1 MKSTRN
7 TGLEIV
13 NDDVLNSAPLCMS
26 SASFWKPHHIVQSAW
41 LEHGPFAFWLVDALR
56 PRTIVELG
64 THNGFSYFSFC
75 QAVQRIGLTTACYA
89 VDTWQGDEHA
99 GFYGNEIYQQVS
111 AINERDY
118 SGFSTL
124 LRCRFDEA
132 LPNFADGT
140 IDLLHIDG
148 RHTYDDVRT
157 DFESWRPKLSPSAI
171 VLFHDTN
178 VRERN
183 FGVWRFW
190 DELTG
195 QHPSFEFIHGHGLG
209 ILAVGE
215 NIPLRLQPL
224 FDLSREQ
231 QDEVRAIYASIG
243 HAVNKQHI
251 LDVVQAD
258 AAKQRSDFET
268 TAAKLRSD
276 YETAVAERA
285 KNQRLLEDAL
295 SENATLHAAQQV
307 ALAEMEALHH
317 EVIKQTS
324 VSNTALAR
332 IQQLE
337 QSISWRASAP
347 MRSIL
352 GRLPQSV
359 KLTLR
364 RGAKALWWAATPHR
378 MPKRIEFMRQRRRQ
392 LNSDAGGTN
401 ALQPIQTPS
410 PENIARE
417 LFAEQQSEVSPDAA
431 ATAISSF
438 AHQPLISIVMP
449 VYKTP
454 IQWLRRA
461 VESLQEQYYTHW
473 ELCVVDDCSPSTDQ
487 KELLL
492 RMAATDPRIKV
503 KRMEQN
509 GGISAASNVALEM
522 AAGEYI
528 ALLDHDDEITPDAL
542 FRIVETI
549 NAQPDAD
556 FIYTDE
562 CKIDDT
568 PGRRLFE
575 FVLKPDWSPEI
586 MFNCMITGHLTVYRK
601 ALIEDVGGFRSEYD
615 FSQDYD
621 LAFRASEAAKRIVHI
636 ERVLYLWRSIP
647 GSAAGG
653 GKDFARESNIAAL
666 NDALRRQGIPGQATP
681 LPHANL
687 VRITA
692 PLNQAKVSIIIPS
705 DSHKNLEKVLT
716 SVRNGT
722 DHDNYEV
729 VVVCNGPLAE
739 QLSKEFADWPEARFV
754 RYDKKYNFSDKCNEG
769 ARAANGDIVIF
780 YNDDVFPIGRDWIE
794 RLIEYLW
801 VPGVGGVSPKLLHE
815 DNAIQYAG
823 MISGTPGLCGTAY
836 NNIPNDA
843 HDAFL
848 TMHNFVRNVSIL
860 SGACCAFRKNVFWEV
875 GGFDAMNT
883 PDGHSDM
890 DLSYKLIEAGY
901 RCVYTP
907 YSLLH
912 HIGNHSWGA
921 KKTKYKAD
929 IFALRRWG
937 KYVSTDPYFTDSM
950 KRVLYGDFRFNFKIF
965 ADIDSQNV
973 EQAGPDVLLVS
984 HELTLTGAPR
994 MLFYAAWALKL
1005 AGCFPVIVAP
1015 ADGPLRA
1022 EIMKAGIVVII
1033 DESIRQDHFLFE
1045 RFARN
1050 FDLAIAN
1057 TIDLIDVVRQ
1067 LSKIDILR
1075 TVWWLHE
1082 AQGLLEKPL
1091 LTCGI
1096 SWERVQTLCVSHY
1109 ARQFV
1114 PHAIPSTVIHNGVPD
1129 LGDQGVVPPSSNK
1142 LTFVV
1147 AGTLEPRKGQDIL
1160 IEAIALMPIEMRH
1173 ECRFVFTGKL
1183 WDGNKGFWEKAKAQ
1197 AMNMPEVEYLG
1208 LLNHEDVLRLMSS
1221 SDIIVCPSRDDPF
1234 PLVVVE
1240 AAMLSKPSILSDHVG
1255 VREVF
1260 DEASCFVFESED
1272 AKALAAQLAAA
1283 YERRESLS
1291 TMGQAARVVYDRDLS
1306 MKVFSERFTAFI
1318 LKLVE
1323 EGTLKTRH

>member
-1 MKSTRN
+1 MKLPLN
-7 TGLEIV
+7 MGLASS
-13 NDDVLNSAPLCMS
+13 NDDVLNSVPSCMS

-195 QHPSFEFIHGHGLG
+195 QHPSFEFVHGHGLG

-231 QDEVRAIYASIG
+231 QDEIRAIYASIG

-258 AAKQRSDFET
+258 AAK
-268 TAAKLRSD
+268 LRSD
-276 YETAVAERA
+276 YETAAAERA

-295 SENATLHAAQQV
+295 SENAALRAAQQV
-307 ALAEMEALHH
+307 ARAETEALHH

-324 VSNTALAR
+324 VSNTALDR

-401 ALQPIQTPS
+401 ALQSIQTPS
-410 PENIARE
+410 PEAIARE

-487 KELLL
+487 KELLQ

-503 KRMEQN
+503 RRMEQN
-509 GGISAASNVALEM
+509 GGISAASNAALAM
-522 AAGEYI
+522 AGGEYI

-542 FRIVETI
+542 FRVVEAI
-549 NAQPDAD
+549 NAQPDVD
-556 FIYTDE
+556 FIYSDE

-568 PGRRLFE
+568 PDQRLFD
-575 FVLKPDWSPEI
+575 FILKPDWSPEI
-586 MFNCMITGHLTVYRK
+586 MFNGMITGHFTVYRK
-601 ALIEDVGGFRSEYD
+601 VLIEKVGGFRSEYD

-621 LAFRASEAAKRIVHI
+621 LALRASEAAKHIFHI

-647 GSAAGG
+647 GSAASG

-666 NDALRRQGIPGQATP
+666 NDALRRRGIPGQASP

-687 VRITA
+687 VRITE
-692 PLNQAKVSIIIPS
+692 PSSKAKVSIIIPS
-705 DSHKNLEKVLT
+705 DSHKNLEKVLK

-729 VVVCNGPLAE
+729 IVVCNGPLAE
-739 QLSKEFADWPEARFV
+739 QLSNDFAGWTAVRFV
-754 RYDKKYNFSDKCNEG
+754 KYDKQYNFSDKCNEG
-769 ARAANGDIVIF
+769 ARAASGDIVIF
-780 YNDDVFPIGRDWIE
+780 YNDDVFPVERDWIE

-801 VPGVGGVSPKLLHE
+801 VPGVGGISPKLLHE
-815 DNAIQYAG
+815 NDTIQYAG

-836 NNIPNDA
+836 NNIPNGA
-843 HDAFL
+843 RDAFL
-848 TMHNFVRNVSIL
+848 TMHNYVRNVSIL
-860 SGACCAFRKNVFWEV
+860 SGACCAFRKDVFWEI
-875 GGFDAMNT
+875 GGFDAINT

-907 YSLLH
+907 YSLLR

-921 KKTKYKAD
+921 KKSKYKAD

-950 KRVLYGDFRFNFKIF
+950 KRVLYDDFRFNFKIF
-965 ADIDSQNV
+965 ADTNSESAKQSDS
-973 EQAGPDVLLVS
+973 DVLLIS

-994 MLFYAAWALKL
+994 MLFYAAQALKL
-1005 AGCFPVIVAP
+1005 AGYFPVIVAP
-1015 ADGPLRA
+1015 ADGPLRD
-1022 EIMKAGIVVII
+1022 EIMMAGITVII
-1033 DESIRQDHFLFE
+1033 DESIRQNHFLFE

-1050 FDLAIAN
+1050 FDLAIVN
-1057 TIDLIDVVRQ
+1057 TVDLIDVLRQ

-1082 AQGLLEKPL
+1082 AQILLERQL
-1091 LTCGI
+1091 LMQGV

-1109 ARQFV
+1109 AEQFV
-1114 PHAIPSTVIHNGVPD
+1114 PHTIPSTVIHNGVPD
-1129 LGDQGVVPPSSNK
+1129 LGDHDIVPPPSNT
-1142 LTFVV
+1142 LTFIV
-1147 AGTLEPRKGQDIL
+1147 AGTIEHRKGQDIL
-1160 IEAIALMPIEMRH
+1160 IEAISLMPIEIRRK
-1173 ECRFVFTGKL
+1173 CRFVFTGKL
-1183 WDGNKGFWEKAKAQ
+1183 WEMNNGFWEEAKER
-1197 AMNMPEVEYLG
+1197 AMNMPELVYLG
-1208 LLNHEDVLRLMSS
+1208 LLSHKDVLSLIST
-1221 SDIIVCPSRDDPF
+1221 SDVIVCPSRDDPF

-1240 AAMLSKPSILSDHVG
+1240 AAMLSKPSIVSDHVG

-1260 DEASCFVFESED
+1260 DEASCFVFESEN
-1272 AKALAAQLAAA
+1272 AKALAAQLVAA

-1291 TMGQAARVVYDRDLS
+1291 TMGRAARVVYDRDLS
-1306 MKVFSERFTAFI
+1306 MKVFSERFTAFV
-1318 LKLVE
+1318 LKQVE
-1323 EGTLKTRH
+1323 EGNLETRH